1 MSFKCNDEGSS
12 ALIASK
18 LPCSECGSSDAYA
31 QYADGWG
38 HCFSCKANTRWD
50 KDITKVRDDSASM
63 VGFPADDDAGDVKK
77 KLRPLLKTGEIIGL
91 EMRGID
97 EATCRKYG
105 YEVGRD
111 EKGIRCHIANEYDLN
126 GRLVAQKLRYKDKTF
141 SWTGDTKAIEP
152 LYGMHLYSPSH
163 NQNKSWETMVIVTE
177 GEIDCLSVSM
187 MLDNKRPVVSLSKG
201 AGDAAKSISK
211 AIEWLD
217 RFDKVILLFDMD
229 KPGRDAVEEA
239 AARLPVGKAF
249 IAKLPLKDANEC
261 LMKGMRKQVVEAIWS
276 AEPWRPDRVLD
287 GKDLVS
293 EVMDYEEP
301 EGIPWPWKAVR
312 KFLPVIQ
319 CPSITLLIAGTG
331 AGKTTLSR
339 ALEHYILTC
348 GEKLGIMHLE
358 EAPKKTAL
366 GLVGYE
372 MKKKLN
378 YGTKGIDKEEL
389 RNAAS
394 RILSDRVFL
403 YDGFGSIAL
412 DVIVARIRYMAGAGC
427 RYVFLDHLSIL
438 ASGIDGDERKALDI
452 AMTRLRTLCEELK
465 IGLILVA
472 HIKRG
477 SNAAEGSE
485 ITDEDIRGSQGIAQL
500 SDTIV
505 TARRNKK
512 AEGWKR
518 NLVLLT
524 CIKNREWGMEG
535 EMCCLMYDDNGQFN
549 ERPVSDWQAEDI
561 EDVTDALKVDE
572 KDTFEASG
580 EIPF

>member
-1 MSFKCNDEGSS
+1 M
-12 ALIASK
+12 
-18 LPCSECGSSDAYA
+18 
-31 QYADGWG
+31 
-38 HCFSCKANTRWD
+38 
-50 KDITKVRDDSASM
+50 
-63 VGFPADDDAGDVKK
+63 
-77 KLRPLLKTGEIIGL
+77 
-91 EMRGID
+91 
-97 EATCRKYG
+97 
-105 YEVGRD
+105 
-111 EKGIRCHIANEYDLN
+111 
-126 GRLVAQKLRYKDKTF
+126 
-141 SWTGDTKAIEP
+141 
-152 LYGMHLYSPSH
+152 
-163 NQNKSWETMVIVTE
+163 
-177 GEIDCLSVSM
+177 
-187 MLDNKRPVVSLSKG
+187 
-201 AGDAAKSISK
+201 
-211 AIEWLD
+211 
-217 RFDKVILLFDMD
+217 
-229 KPGRDAVEEA
+229 
-239 AARLPVGKAF
+239 
-249 IAKLPLKDANEC
+249 
-261 LMKGMRKQVVEAIWS
+261 
-276 AEPWRPDRVLD
+276 
-287 GKDLVS
+287 
-293 EVMDYEEP
+293 
-301 EGIPWPWKAVR
+301 
-312 KFLPVIQ
+312 
-319 CPSITLLIAGTG
+319 
-331 AGKTTLSR
+331 
-339 ALEHYILTC
+339 
-348 GEKLGIMHLE
+348 
-358 EAPKKTAL
+358 
-366 GLVGYE
+366 
-372 MKKKLN
+372 
-378 YGTKGIDKEEL
+378 
-389 RNAAS
+389 
-394 RILSDRVFL
+394 FL